1 IGNPSLN
8 HRYRKGFYSLF
19 KTLQQNQLYNVIKI
33 LDSIFGKDKFVC
45 SFVWRRRNHSELN
58 EENISVEH
66 EYILCYSKSPKYNV
80 NYKFSTWI
88 DTISTNSEREDEFY
102 ELESMY
108 QNEAR
113 KYINDLFNKEVV
125 TNYPKPVT
133 LLEEVF
139 SIFLRDGDK
148 ILDIFGGSGTT
159 GEACMKLN
167 AAKNIKVDFVIVQIS
182 KPKPE
187 KTIYNISNLIVKRNQ
202 KALEAIQ
209 VLYGKSNMGFGVF
222 KDSFYTDEILFKEID

>member
-1 IGNPSLN
+1 
-8 HRYRKGFYSLF
+8 
-19 KTLQQNQLYNVIKI
+19 
-33 LDSIFGKDKFVC
+33 
-45 SFVWRRRNHSELN
+45 
-58 EENISVEH
+58 
-66 EYILCYSKSPKYNV
+66 
-80 NYKFSTWI
+80 
-88 DTISTNSEREDEFY
+88 
-102 ELESMY
+102 M
-108 QNEAR
+108 
-113 KYINDLFNKEVV
+113 
-125 TNYPKPVT
+125 
-133 LLEEVF
+133 F

>member
-1 IGNPSLN
+1 MGNPSLN
-8 HRYRKGFYSLF
+8 HRYRKEFYSLF

-139 SIFLRDGDK
+139 WIG
-148 ILDIFGGSGTT
+148 
-159 GEACMKLN
+159 
-167 AAKNIKVDFVIVQIS
+167 
-182 KPKPE
+182 
-187 KTIYNISNLIVKRNQ
+187 YN
-202 KALEAIQ
+202 
-209 VLYGKSNMGFGVF
+209 
-222 KDSFYTDEILFKEID
+222 

>member
-1 IGNPSLN
+1 M
-8 HRYRKGFYSLF
+8 
-19 KTLQQNQLYNVIKI
+19 
-33 LDSIFGKDKFVC
+33 C

-113 KYINDLFNKEVV
+113 KYINDLLTK
-125 TNYPKPVT
+125 
-133 LLEEVF
+133 
-139 SIFLRDGDK
+139 
-148 ILDIFGGSGTT
+148 
-159 GEACMKLN
+159 KL
-167 AAKNIKVDFVIVQIS
+167 
-182 KPKPE
+182 
-187 KTIYNISNLIVKRNQ
+187 
-202 KALEAIQ
+202 
-209 VLYGKSNMGFGVF
+209 
-222 KDSFYTDEILFKEID
+222 